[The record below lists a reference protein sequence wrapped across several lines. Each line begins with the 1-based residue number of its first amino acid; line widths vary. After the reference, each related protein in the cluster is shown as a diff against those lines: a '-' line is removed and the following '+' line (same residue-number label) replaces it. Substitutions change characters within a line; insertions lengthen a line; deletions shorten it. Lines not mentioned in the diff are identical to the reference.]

1 MSFFQWTDSIKYN
14 TCKKQFAEF
23 QSYWGPTAQGVTC
36 KKWLKNTDHDCKE
49 THRWYIK
56 GLNCHKKKQDDSPKV
71 HHNCKEM

>member
-49 THRWYIK
+49 T
-56 GLNCHKKKQDDSPKV
+56 
-71 HHNCKEM
+71 